1 MNFNCINLQEEILE
15 EEEKIAIDDFN
26 EKYDKKYAK
35 LVNKMDR
42 VKKDMIEKHER
53 KLKEDM
59 EYWDGLYPEKT
70 NSSIILLLQ

>member
-1 MNFNCINLQEEILE
+1 
-15 EEEKIAIDDFN
+15 
-26 EKYDKKYAK
+26 
-35 LVNKMDR
+35 MDR

-70 NSSIILLLQ
+70 NSSIILNDQKMLKGQLKIEK